1 MWEDH
6 DKGRIGVEV
15 YYTGRQRLEDN
26 PHRANSRPFFQLGLL
41 GEVVVNRHLKAFVNA
56 ENLLSIRQTRY
67 DPLVLPARLPDGRW
81 TVDVWAPTDGFI
93 LNGGIRLSIGAGH

>member
-26 PHRANSRPFFQLGLL
+26 PYRMNSRPFVQVGLL
-41 GEVVVNRHLKAFVNA
+41 GEVVVNRYLKAFVNA
-56 ENLLSIRQTRY
+56 ENLLGVRQTKY
-67 DPLVLPARLPDGRW
+67 DSLLLPAQLSDGRW
-81 TVDVWAPTDGFI
+81 TVDAWGPTEGFV
-93 LNGGIRLSIGAGH
+93 LNGGIRIGLGGAH